1 MDNLPRLQR
10 LRRFLG
16 IAALTSVLPSAIFAG
31 GMALTL
37 QNGTFLGNTY
47 SGAAAAED
55 ASTIF
60 LNPAGMM
67 WLENKEAIFS
77 APYVKFDGTFTNT
90 GSLTAGVIPT
100 PGEDER
106 DLGVDGLV
114 PAAYVVVPWTSDL
127 AFGLGISAPFGLGTS
142 YESDWVGRY
151 QALTSKLTVVNVN
164 PALAWQP
171 TEWMSLGA
179 GLNWQYA
186 KAQLSNAIDFG
197 LIGFSQSVPGFV
209 PHGSD
214 GALNIS
220 ASDSNFGF
228 NLGAMFSLAHG
239 TRFGVHYRSEITQE
253 LNGWADFSDVP
264 VEFQA
269 LFPDQ
274 RASTSLPLPST
285 FSASFFHDITSS
297 FSVMADW
304 TIWDWSRLNSLT
316 VDFENDLTPD
326 TVLPFDWRDA
336 SIYSFG
342 VRWIQNDS
350 FTWRAGMAYN
360 ETPVPTPELR
370 NPRIPDSDRI
380 WVGFGVTWTLS
391 EVTRLDF
398 GYAHLDFDKST
409 TAFDDGIGHVLV
421 GEFAPVANILSAQLT
436 WDF

>member
-77 APYVKFDGTFTNT
+77 APYIKFDGTFTNT

-285 FSASFFHDITSS
+285 FSASLFHDLTSS
-297 FSVMADW
+297 FSIMADW

-342 VRWIQNDS
+342 VRGIQNDS

-391 EVTRLDF
+391 EATRLDF